1 MTNTWDGNDRVTL
14 DVFQGEPLA
23 RLAAQRL
30 EEEGIPCVVRPLGVG
45 PGGWGMAANLPHA
58 LHVRPSDADRARD
71 VLGMP
76 PGEGGGDGVA
86 RTQARRWPISVVV
99 ILIIIAA
106 AVLISA
112 VDRLFA
118 ALLG

>member
-1 MTNTWDGNDRVTL
+1 
-14 DVFQGEPLA
+14 
-23 RLAAQRL
+23 
-30 EEEGIPCVVRPLGVG
+30 
-45 PGGWGMAANLPHA
+45 MAANLPHA
-58 LHVRPSDADRARD
+58 LHVRSSDEDRARG

-86 RTQARRWPISVVV
+86 RTQVRRWPTSVVV